1 MPLLTDKYDI
11 TRPLAKKTPGSRLV
25 TPRGVTTLFRGHRL
39 GPRLLRLTRGG
50 GEALPFS
57 GKARDTFVRFRALHN
72 KRLVEMS
79 TPEQAGGFACGLDA
93 GVLEHG
99 RSKGQVKTPE
109 QPPRTPGQTTRC
121 SRRVH
126 GP

>member
-1 MPLLTDKYDI
+1 M
-11 TRPLAKKTPGSRLV
+11 
-25 TPRGVTTLFRGHRL
+25 
-39 GPRLLRLTRGG
+39 
-50 GEALPFS
+50 PFS

-109 QPPRTPGQTTRC
+109 QPPPTPGQDAMLATSAWPLRL
-121 SRRVH
+121 RRGAVDAA
-126 GP
+126 GGGSEPLALLQRL